1 MRRVNRSDAHS
12 SGVIALPVEESGA
25 IPAPLTRS
33 AAQHA
38 REAFPGA
45 RDEEEELLVARC
57 LAGDVEAF
65 RPLVHRYQRL
75 AFSVALRMLGSRAD
89 AEDIAQQAFVD
100 AFNALER
107 FHGEG
112 RRHAFSTWLLRIA
125 VNRSKDVLKS
135 KRRTEEPLEHDVHGG
150 EAAFAYDPSTPE
162 ANVSSGERRA
172 RLESALLRLPTKYRE
187 VLVLKDAEDLSYEE
201 IHTILQLPI
210 TTLKIRVVRARAML
224 RELIERDGLT
234 ASGVRTMPR

>member
-1 MRRVNRSDAHS
+1 MVTGA
-12 SGVIALPVEESGA
+12 IALESAGA
-25 IPAPLTRS
+25 AGAPPA
-33 AAQHA
+33 AGA
-38 REAFPGA
+38 A
-45 RDEEEELLVARC
+45 RDHEEQAWIARC
-57 LAGDVEAF
+57 VAGDAESF
-65 RPLVHRYQRL
+65 RPLVQRYQRL
-75 AFSVALRMLGSRAD
+75 VFSVALRMLGGRAE
-89 AEDIAQQAFVD
+89 AEDVAQQAFVD
-100 AFNALER
+100 AYDALDR
-107 FHGEG
+107 FRGEG
-112 RRHAFSTWLLRIA
+112 RAHAFSTWLVRIA
-125 VNRSKDVLKS
+125 VNRAKDVLKS